1 MIPYYR
7 PKLDS
12 YEKEYHARFDD
23 VIVPALED
31 VPYQYRIVRANE
43 YMVDRAETVIAY
55 VNTPIGGAAK
65 TLAYALWQSH
75 SPLSVSAFTLRS
87 WFRLAL
93 TFVRLDLSGIPCDGF
108 MISVN

>member
-1 MIPYYR
+1 M
-7 PKLDS
+7 
-12 YEKEYHARFDD
+12 
-23 VIVPALED
+23 ALN
-31 VPYQYRIVRANE
+31 I
-43 YMVDRAETVIAY
+43 
-55 VNTPIGGAAK
+55 
-65 TLAYALWQSH
+65 YALWQSH